1 MYLLLA
7 LLPSFTMAFVPFPVA
22 GSRPMLLSTPKPA
35 MAGWLDDLTDKF
47 LGPPAEGLG
56 DGMAEEFASADDATA
71 ALEEAAAAE
80 GFDGRCLRDIVVQKW
95 GKEYDLEFTVT
106 DYLGIAAKD

>member
-1 MYLLLA
+1 
-7 LLPSFTMAFVPFPVA
+7 
-22 GSRPMLLSTPKPA
+22 

-80 GFDGRCLRDIVVQKW
+80 GFDGRCLRDIIVQKW